1 MTTIVEPERRT
12 PVVAEA
18 DVVVLGGGPAGLFA
32 AIAAARKGASTLL
45 LERYGFLGGMG
56 TAAGVT
62 SFCGLYANIHGR
74 FERVARGL
82 TDEFLERL
90 SRMDALNEPHSIMGQ
105 TLGQSYDNAAWKC
118 AADDMATAAGV
129 LLRFHTFAVGATMD
143 GDRITH
149 VLIETKSGRAAIAG
163 RTFIDCSGDADLA
176 LWAGAQ
182 TLKGDDHG
190 FLAYPTMMF
199 RMGAVDDA
207 AALASKPLLRGKL
220 EDAQRMGRTDLPR
233 LSASFNPQ
241 RHAGEWRS
249 NATQIAHDG
258 RAVDGSSW
266 AELSQGE
273 IDGRRQVRAYFD
285 FYRREIPGFE
295 KAYLLDIA
303 PQLGIRETRR
313 LVGRHVIAEDEILG
327 AADVP
332 DPIGVNGWPVERH
345 VRGDVEWRFIPDRGY
360 HQMPYGALLSPNVA
374 NLLVAGRCASATS
387 IAQSSIR
394 VSGTC
399 FVMGQ
404 AAGSAAALGL
414 RSGCDVGAL
423 DAHALAAD
431 LARDGVFFGGALAG

>member
-1 MTTIVEPERRT
+1 
-12 PVVAEA
+12 
-18 DVVVLGGGPAGLFA
+18 
-32 AIAAARKGASTLL
+32 
-45 LERYGFLGGMG
+45 
-56 TAAGVT
+56 
-62 SFCGLYANIHGR
+62 
-74 FERVARGL
+74 
-82 TDEFLERL
+82 
-90 SRMDALNEPHSIMGQ
+90 
-105 TLGQSYDNAAWKC
+105 
-118 AADDMATAAGV
+118 
-129 LLRFHTFAVGATMD
+129 
-143 GDRITH
+143 
-149 VLIETKSGRAAIAG
+149 
-163 RTFIDCSGDADLA
+163 
-176 LWAGAQ
+176 
-182 TLKGDDHG
+182 
-190 FLAYPTMMF
+190 
-199 RMGAVDDA
+199 
-207 AALASKPLLRGKL
+207 
-220 EDAQRMGRTDLPR
+220 MGRTDLPR